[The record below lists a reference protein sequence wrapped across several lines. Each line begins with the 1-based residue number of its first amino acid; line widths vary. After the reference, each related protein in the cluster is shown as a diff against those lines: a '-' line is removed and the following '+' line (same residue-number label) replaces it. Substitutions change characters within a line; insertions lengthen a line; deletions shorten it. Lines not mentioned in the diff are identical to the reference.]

1 MHNLYKMITDM
12 ENVTMNYDEAIKQ
25 LEQIMHEIETDEA
38 MPLSVFKQKVKQ
50 ARELIDFCDKQIANI
65 ESELKNLDMETE

>member
-1 MHNLYKMITDM
+1 MITDIV
-12 ENVTMNYDEAIKQ
+12 NVTMNYDEAIKQ
-25 LEQIMHEIETDEA
+25 LEQIMHEIETDDA

-65 ESELKNLDMETE
+65 ESELKTLDMETE